1 MCQAKAIYAQ
11 IIHRLIHSHPT
22 PIRGRVSTAQ
32 GQAGFP
38 HFKAQK
44 RNTAVVPRRAARL
57 VRRIGAMS
65 HGLIAAALQQ
75 IFWKRARQRGTLT
88 GGST

>member
-11 IIHRLIHSHPT
+11 IIHRLIHNHPT
-22 PIRGRVSTAQ
+22 RIRGRVSTAQ

-44 RNTAVVPRRAARL
+44 RNMFQSAEAQHGGRSVARCAICSAAS
-57 VRRIGAMS
+57 A
-65 HGLIAAALQQ
+65 Q
-75 IFWKRARQRGTLT
+75 
-88 GGST
+88 